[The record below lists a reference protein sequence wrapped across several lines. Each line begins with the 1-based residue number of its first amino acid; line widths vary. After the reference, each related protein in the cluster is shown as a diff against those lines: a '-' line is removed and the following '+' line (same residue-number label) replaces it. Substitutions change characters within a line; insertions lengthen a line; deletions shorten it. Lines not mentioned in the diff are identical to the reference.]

1 MISLLVILLEQKGS
15 SLTREGSGQAQRE
28 RIIETMNRVV
38 VLILFIL
45 FLSACNRNEIAEQ
58 DVVLARIG
66 DDVITV
72 NDFLL
77 NYEFGHAHLRTGDQ
91 AKKDYLNFMI
101 YEALMAQKA
110 EELRLDTL
118 PNMRNAMNTL
128 REELLIER
136 VFQEKVLG
144 HIEVSQEE
152 VEAEINKA
160 AVSFKFRFMPASS
173 KQDADQLF
181 VDMKERGFEVVLEE
195 RKEEIP
201 ELSAVEGQL
210 QSPYVKADE
219 IDVEL
224 LNIIQDL
231 ELNTPS
237 SPAMYRGQWYIF
249 EVQDIRRIRLA
260 PEDYENKSSSYEK
273 VIYNRK
279 ALEQGG
285 AFIAQTMEPLDV
297 RTKRAGFDV
306 LESALWD
313 WYNDEQPE
321 SNLRYYMIELGL
333 DKPYIQQIIENYAV
347 PLVEF
352 SGDLWTIETFVTH
365 FSPGRYIMTT
375 KSRDAFK
382 ARLADVV
389 ALVVR
394 DHVLLDIAS
403 EESMDD
409 HAAYTQDIRK
419 WELSW
424 LSLEYK
430 KWLVSD
436 SAITWNAE
444 AFRQHADELLKES
457 EVSIRWGVLDT
468 LRTSIPAGSPG
479 PTVHL
484 LKSNSNKRPFPIVDA
499 GWKAN

>member
-1 MISLLVILLEQKGS
+1 MPITFLVVILLEQS
-15 SLTREGSGQAQRE
+15 DEEFRQAYLE
-28 RIIETMNRVV
+28 RMLEYMKQV
-38 VLILFIL
+38 VLLSILVL
-45 FLSACNRNEIAEQ
+45 FLSACNRHEMAEQ
-58 DVVLARIG
+58 DVVLAQIG
-66 DDVITV
+66 NDVITV

-77 NYEFGHAHLRTGDQ
+77 NYEFGHAHLRTGEQ
-91 AKKDYLNFMI
+91 AKRDYLNFMI

-110 EELRLDTL
+110 EDLRLDTL

-136 VFQEKVLG
+136 VFDEKVLSRV
-144 HIEVSQEE
+144 EVTQDEI
-152 VEAEINKA
+152 EAEINKA
-160 AVSFKFRFMPASS
+160 SVSFKFRFMPASS
-173 KQDADQLF
+173 KQDADQMF
-181 VDMKERGFEVVLEE
+181 VDMQAHGFESVLEE
-195 RKEEIP
+195 RKEQIP

-224 LNIIQDL
+224 LNIIKDL
-231 ELNTPS
+231 ELNAPS
-237 SPAMYRGQWYIF
+237 PPAMYRGQWYIF

-285 AFIAQTMEPLDV
+285 AFIAQTMEPLNV

-306 LESALWD
+306 LESALWE

-333 DKPYIQQIIENYAV
+333 EKPYIQQIIENYAV

-382 ARLADVV
+382 ARLADVL

-409 HAAYTQDIRK
+409 HVAYAQDIRK

-430 KWLVSD
+430 KWLASD
-436 SAITWNAE
+436 SSVTWNAE
-444 AFRQHADELLKES
+444 AFGQHARRLLQEN

-468 LRTSIPAGSPG
+468 LTTSIPEGSPG